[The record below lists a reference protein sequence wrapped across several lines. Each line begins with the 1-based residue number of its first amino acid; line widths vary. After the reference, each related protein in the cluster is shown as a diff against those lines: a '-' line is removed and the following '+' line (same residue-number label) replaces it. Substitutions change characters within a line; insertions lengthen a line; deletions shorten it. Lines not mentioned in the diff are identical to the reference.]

1 MARHSLKIYK
11 YPLTDAEYAFN
22 FHYYVVYLNFI
33 LASDSLTNLKKEIK
47 NIEKCHGVNI
57 FSLWKDGFRQ
67 KEPVLVTHYKPRGLK
82 ND

>member
-1 MARHSLKIYK
+1 MNKKTVCK
-11 YPLTDAEYAFN
+11 YPLNDADFAFH

-57 FSLWKDGFRQ
+57 YSLWKDGRKQ
-67 KEPVLVTHYKPRGLK
+67 KKPVLVTHYKPKGVK
-82 ND
+82 